1 MTQSKPKLN
10 VFGTKPKG
18 VILCP
23 MIPYNLRNDCQVG
36 QWSNGQ
42 SMLGD
47 KLAMTIIAKHEWYGN
62 LGSTTDADWWQL
74 WFVAERNGTSI
85 PVPFETVMVTYIK
98 TESLGNLNTLVTT
111 MMADGSEPAEK
122 VFLPTF
128 VKKSTTL
135 DDGKTANYW
144 AITWECRER
153 TSDDTSIGS
162 LAATIQENVFID
174 SVGTRKMMKGSYASL
189 VAAGKITPR
198 EGEAIITATE
208 QQALPNATDL

>member
-36 QWSNGQ
+36 QWTTGQ
-42 SMLGD
+42 GILGD
-47 KLAMTIIAKHEWYGN
+47 KLAMSIIAKYEWYGN
-62 LGSTTDADWWQL
+62 LGSTTNADWWQL
-74 WFVAERNGTSI
+74 WFVAERNGTAI

-98 TESLGNLNTLVTT
+98 TESLGNLNELVTT

-122 VFLPTF
+122 VFIPSF

-144 AITWECRER
+144 AITWECRDR
-153 TSDDTSIGS
+153 TSEDTKLEN
-162 LAATIQENVFID
+162 LAGTVEENVFID

-189 VAAGKITPR
+189 VAAGKIAPR
-198 EGEAIITATE
+198 EGKALAGME
-208 QQALPNATDL
+208 QQALPASDNF

>member
-36 QWSNGQ
+36 QWTNGQ

-47 KLAMTIIAKHEWYGN
+47 KLAMTIIAKSEWYGN

-74 WFVAERNGTSI
+74 WFVAERNGTAI

-128 VKKSTTL
+128 IKKSTTL

-189 VAAGKITPR
+189 VAAGKIVPL
-198 EGEAIITATE
+198 EDEPITGTK
-208 QQALPNATDL
+208 QQALPSDS